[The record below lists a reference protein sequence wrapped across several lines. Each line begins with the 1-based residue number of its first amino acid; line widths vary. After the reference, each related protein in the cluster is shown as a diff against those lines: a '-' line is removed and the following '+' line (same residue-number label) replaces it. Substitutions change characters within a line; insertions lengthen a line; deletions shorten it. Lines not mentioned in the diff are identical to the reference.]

1 MGEKRYPSGGFNLQ
15 DNTQASP
22 VKSIPTMSEKYDMGK
37 MKYHSDG
44 TKGYP
49 SEAIQGNKMK

>member
-1 MGEKRYPSGGFNLQ
+1 MNLA

-22 VKSIPTMSEKYDMGK
+22 VKSIPTMTQDYDMGK
-37 MKYHSDG
+37 MRYNSDG

-49 SEAIQGNKMK
+49 AKAMQGNEMKK